1 MFCYACLNIVSAPSY
16 FHSNHVLDEA
26 ERSLHDALCVLTQTV
41 KETRTVPG
49 GGCTEIAM
57 AAAIDAKVMAILCFI
72 EERSVRTPDVGLRRT
87 IRLAILVNYIL
98 CSSCAQERRQSGCT
112 RSR

>member
-1 MFCYACLNIVSAPSY
+1 MLWRNRKRCANYNPRLSLRSFRFSKNENLFQTHKFVQSFFIFFCSK
-16 FHSNHVLDEA
+16 HVLDEA

-57 AAAIDAKVMAILCFI
+57 AAAIDA
-72 EERSVRTPDVGLRRT
+72 EVG
-87 IRLAILVNYIL
+87 I
-98 CSSCAQERRQSGCT
+98 
-112 RSR
+112 